1 LVFEEKKSKNGILKF
16 QKMCRVTALYMC
28 ACHACEEVTM
38 KHKHL
43 VLIVEELMDD
53 LTIAK
58 WFTSETFQK
67 H

>member
-1 LVFEEKKSKNGILKF
+1 ML
-16 QKMCRVTALYMC
+16 CMC
-28 ACHACEEVTM
+28 ACHACEKVAM

-58 WFTSETFQK
+58 WFTLETFQK